1 MNIPPTGILLRT
13 FQISQEPNRQ
23 VKQPAETTSQPMAML
38 LTADFVALINGSV
51 AFAFLFIWAEMY
63 GHHSENTI
71 DVSMVYCPRITDYSR
86 ESQQMGRA
94 GSWAINQH
102 GLSVL

>member
-13 FQISQEPNRQ
+13 FHISQEPNRQ

-94 GSWAINQH
+94 GSWAVNQH